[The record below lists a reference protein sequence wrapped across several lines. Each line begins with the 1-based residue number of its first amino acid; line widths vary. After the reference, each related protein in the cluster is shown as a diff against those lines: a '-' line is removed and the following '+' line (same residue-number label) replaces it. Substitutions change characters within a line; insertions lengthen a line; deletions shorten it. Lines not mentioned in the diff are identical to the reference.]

1 VFQVLYPLIQAIQ
14 PFLIPLCFCLAW
26 AIVILGLLTVLLAI
40 KDGVANAKRMHQ
52 IPCSHCQFFT
62 NDHRLKCTIHPSIAN
77 SEQAINCRDYCA
89 TNQSMTL
96 N

>member
-1 VFQVLYPLIQAIQ
+1 MSLV
-14 PFLIPLCFCLAW
+14 
-26 AIVILGLLTVLLAI
+26 TVWSAI
-40 KDGVANAKRMHQ
+40 KDGVANAKRMQQ

-62 NDHRLKCTIHPSIAN
+62 NDYRLKCTIHPSVAN

-89 TNQSMTL
+89 TNQSITL